1 MLDKDAFFRRYGISG
16 ELAEKATANWEQLQH
31 IYADFTNARS
41 DLLPYLNLLSE
52 QLRGVDKVHSIRA
65 RIKDPEHLIEK
76 IIRKQK
82 DRNEFLFT
90 VSNYRQLI
98 TDIIGMRAIHLY
110 KEDWLS
116 IHSFVIG
123 QWDLHEKP
131 TANVREGDTLIEEYT
146 KNGCQIRN
154 QIFGYRSVHYVAKIP
169 LRRDET
175 ALVEIQVRTI
185 FEEGWS
191 EMDHDL
197 RYPYGAHPLI
207 AQHLIIFNR
216 LAGSSDE
223 MGSYGNYLKTTLN
236 DLESEHRKKLE
247 NSKREIESLKIQINE
262 LKIDRGKKEE
272 LRESIGSISSFIED
286 EAERIMR
293 PLPRPPL
300 VRTFIFP
307 RVIVEALEPL
317 SVTAK
322 ASEVEAS
329 QVKHPEAEVTAT
341 GGKAATAKHSATRKP
356 APRTK

>member
-16 ELAEKATANWEQLQH
+16 ELAEKATANWEQLKH
-31 IYADFTNARS
+31 IYTDFTSARS
-41 DLLPYLNLLSE
+41 SLLPYLNLLSE

-65 RIKDPEHLIEK
+65 RIKDAEHLIEK

-82 DRNEFLFT
+82 GESEFLFT
-90 VSNYRQLI
+90 VGNYRQLI

-110 KEDWLS
+110 KEDWLP
-116 IHSFVIG
+116 IHSFISK
-123 QWDLHEKP
+123 QWDLHEQP
-131 TANVREGDTLIEEYT
+131 TANVREGDVLIEEY
-146 KNGCQIRN
+146 KKHGCQIRS
-154 QIFGYRSVHYVAKIP
+154 QQFGYRSVHYVAKIP
-169 LRRDET
+169 LRKDET
-175 ALVEIQVRTI
+175 ALAEIQVRTI

-236 DLESEHRKKLE
+236 KLESEHKEKLE
-247 NSKREIESLKIQINE
+247 NSKREIDSLKIQIGE
-262 LKIDRGKKEE
+262 LRIASSKKEE

-286 EAERIMR
+286 EAERMMR

-307 RVIVEALEPL
+307 RVVVEALEPL
-317 SVTAK
+317 SDAGK
-322 ASEVEAS
+322 PSEDES
-329 QVKHPEAEVTAT
+329 THVKEDETTAT
-341 GGKAATAKHSATRKP
+341 GAEPPTAKLAAVRRP